1 MRTELKMIYSG
12 LDFFGHHQ
20 SYMECEMI
28 YPKIHDMKK
37 CFMYLRKNSDGAIHY
52 LHTDGVWYSAYYNSE
67 KDFNAG
73 ILTIA
78 ISPRPNVRELE
89 TIAFDK
95 CKGKFYKF
103 FTEDG
108 NNDY

>member
-1 MRTELKMIYSG
+1 MRTELQMYYSG
-12 LDFFGHHQ
+12 NNFFGHREMLT
-20 SYMECEMI
+20 SEMI
-28 YPKIHDMKK
+28 YPRMSDIKK

-73 ILTIA
+73 ILTMA
-78 ISPRPNVRELE
+78 ISPHPNVRELE

-103 FTEDG
+103 FTEDEK
-108 NNDY
+108 NDY